1 MLDEIQISAL
11 TSIYSNEIL
20 SGKFEDEEFLVD
32 LAKSLMRVRFYLE
45 CFSNELASFY
55 KKILSHV
62 DSMYTNIGLVEI
74 TDEPSDLETI

>member
-1 MLDEIQISAL
+1 MLDEIQVLTL

-20 SGKFEDEEFLVD
+20 PIKLEDEEFFSD
-32 LAKSLMRVRFYLE
+32 LAEKLMRVRFDLE
-45 CFSNELASFY
+45 YFSNELASFY